1 MYSIAN
7 VEAMSRSV
15 CSVAKPAVRRKSPKD
30 AGLGRIYK
38 KSMFE
43 TAFLLANLIRVDIMK
58 IRYR

>member
-1 MYSIAN
+1 M
-7 VEAMSRSV
+7 
-15 CSVAKPAVRRKSPKD
+15 CDSVAKPAVRRKSQKD